1 MVGSFEPAADFYIA
15 FVGKPSFSEYSG
27 HSSTN
32 RPTGRQSINEAI
44 KMEVKN
50 LKLLWVR
57 LPDAGALSRRVT
69 EADMP
74 NRVRC
79 GYA

>member
-27 HSSTN
+27 IVLLID
-32 RPTGRQSINEAI
+32 PAGRQSTNGAI
-44 KMEVKN
+44 KMEAKN
-50 LKLLWVR
+50 LKLLWAR

-69 EADMP
+69 EADML